1 MNIKIKE
8 NRSQIVTG
16 SIVCSTQQ
24 FAHMLSRS
32 REWLFVFWGF
42 VIPGNRFGHL
52 LQWDYKSPGFI
63 GRTFFYGGFQIRR
76 DAYRKTVHNPPP
88 IVTSRQ
94 AFRRICN
101 PSLKTVL
108 TSLCSGDLQSPVIGL
123 AHLLQWD
130 YKSPVFIGRTFFTAD
145 FKSVG
150 TPIGSQFIIHHP
162 S

>member
-52 LQWDYKSPGFI
+52 L
-63 GRTFFYGGFQIRR
+63 
-76 DAYRKTVHNPPP
+76 
-88 IVTSRQ
+88 
-94 AFRRICN
+94 
-101 PSLKTVL
+101 
-108 TSLCSGDLQSPVIGL
+108 
-123 AHLLQWD
+123 
-130 YKSPVFIGRTFFTAD
+130 
-145 FKSVG
+145 
-150 TPIGSQFIIHHP
+150 
-162 S
+162 